1 MEKWVF
7 HEKYGKGIVL
17 KTRYLG
23 FEQFIQFSNGIE
35 KWIKSYKLKSIENST
50 QTNTGDIIGDK
61 ADIYGPNVPHYPRS
75 QKPVISFEK
84 PIETKNEEYSD
95 ISIPNVPLFP
105 RSHKPIISFDKPIKT
120 KSEEYSDISIPNV
133 PLYPRSHKPII
144 SFDEP
149 VKTENTEQKN
159 IVSAT
164 EIPDITHHLESEIHF
179 DEPVKTE
186 NTEQKNIVSATEIP
200 DITHSLESEIHFDE
214 PPKTENTEQK
224 NIVSVTEIPDIT
236 HSLESKIRFDEPPK
250 TENTEQKNIVSVT
263 DIPDITHPLESEIH
277 LDEPFKNENTE
288 NKNVVIGTNIHNLG
302 HECDESIKFRGN
314 VSSRMIIE
322 ALRLGGVS
330 HNQVGLFT
338 YGREKEINYVNEWLA
353 SKKGSMLINGDYG
366 VGKTHLLEI
375 ISLKAIEKG
384 WAVARIEIDPDE
396 APLNKP
402 KKIYQHFVNSFS
414 YRQNGRDLGF
424 QDFIESI
431 AESKKSSQIRKL
443 INHPYLGK
451 ILIHWKDEED
461 KSWLL
466 DWIKGDGS
474 KPADFPQMPDTQT
487 AANVYCNIL
496 SGLGWSAKNILGL
509 RGIIILFDEAEC
521 VDPSW
526 YNHNQFVKALRFLKA
541 IILMS
546 NNDEKLLE
554 DCTFSSTSRE
564 LGLEYFGGSRIKYP
578 FLWEHESCIKLIF
591 SFVPEMLECMK
602 TDTKL
607 YSLINKIPEINI
619 DTLEDQDLQ
628 HLLEEVI
635 LVYKDA
641 YDFTIK
647 DDIFPYIS
655 RNKTRKF
662 VKGAIECLDIMRFN
676 PEMHPSEL
684 IEFSK

>member
-1 MEKWVF
+1 
-7 HEKYGKGIVL
+7 
-17 KTRYLG
+17 
-23 FEQFIQFSNGIE
+23 
-35 KWIKSYKLKSIENST
+35 
-50 QTNTGDIIGDK
+50 
-61 ADIYGPNVPHYPRS
+61 
-75 QKPVISFEK
+75 
-84 PIETKNEEYSD
+84 
-95 ISIPNVPLFP
+95 
-105 RSHKPIISFDKPIKT
+105 
-120 KSEEYSDISIPNV
+120 
-133 PLYPRSHKPII
+133 
-144 SFDEP
+144 
-149 VKTENTEQKN
+149 
-159 IVSAT
+159 
-164 EIPDITHHLESEIHF
+164 
-179 DEPVKTE
+179 
-186 NTEQKNIVSATEIP
+186 
-200 DITHSLESEIHFDE
+200 
-214 PPKTENTEQK
+214 
-224 NIVSVTEIPDIT
+224 
-236 HSLESKIRFDEPPK
+236 
-250 TENTEQKNIVSVT
+250 
-263 DIPDITHPLESEIH
+263 
-277 LDEPFKNENTE
+277 
-288 NKNVVIGTNIHNLG
+288 
-302 HECDESIKFRGN
+302 
-314 VSSRMIIE
+314 MIIE

-330 HNQVGLFT
+330 HDQVGLFT

-353 SKKGSMLINGDYG
+353 SKNGSMLINGDYG

-375 ISLKAIEKG
+375 ISLNAIEKG

-402 KKIYQHFVNSFS
+402 KKIYQHFINSFS
-414 YRQNGRDLGF
+414 YRQNGRDLDF

-591 SFVPEMLECMK
+591 SFVPEMIECMK

-607 YSLINKIPEINI
+607 YSLINKIPEINL
-619 DTLEDQDLQ
+619 DTLEDEDLQ
-628 HLLEEVI
+628 RVLKKVI
-635 LVYKDA
+635 QVYKDA
-641 YDFTIK
+641 YDFTIN
-647 DDIFPYIS
+647 DDIFPYLS
-655 RNKTRKF
+655 RSKTRKF

-676 PEMHPSEL
+676 PEVPPSEL